1 MADVNGPAPSAP
13 TSASASGD
21 AIVATPEEEAQ
32 TFEQL
37 MAELEAVTEALA
49 TGQLGIEAAAELYA
63 RAERLHALASARLA
77 QVQARVDA
85 LRTGR

>member
-1 MADVNGPAPSAP
+1 
-13 TSASASGD
+13 
-21 AIVATPEEEAQ
+21 VAETPEEEAQ

-37 MAELEAVTEALA
+37 MGELEAVTEALA
-49 TGQLGIEAAAELYA
+49 TGELGIEAAVDLYA

-85 LRTGR
+85 LRSGR